1 MLASYNKK
9 PVILPPGCARLATT
23 PAPVGSDTWTNMIGV
38 VRVSFCNAL
47 VAGVVFAKMKL
58 LRYSWQAIVIVVREQ
73 RLDMDVAAFLPAE
86 AFKPLP
92 KCCEP
97 LLPYGAASRAMHQ
110 HADPPHPLGLLR
122 TRRERPRG
130 RRAAACS
137 QQFPP
142 SDGDC
147 HTPLPCEVRKGK
159 DTTPRACSLQVH
171 GGRMLVASTSVV
183 GLNCTTPAA
192 SLWRTPP
199 SRPRASARSRGSA
212 CDLRRAQYYAEW
224 GRHQADDGIGK
235 GRQEIRPP
243 IVVSGRITPFW

>member
-58 LRYSWQAIVIVVREQ
+58 LRYSRQAIVIVVREQ

-110 HADPPHPLGLLR
+110 HADAPHPLGLLR
-122 TRRERPRG
+122 ARREQPRHRCAAKERDELAAVHSITHSARPSSGRG
-130 RRAAACS
+130 TVS
-137 QQFPP
+137 P
-142 SDGDC
+142 SA
-147 HTPLPCEVRKGK
+147 LAVLR
-159 DTTPRACSLQVH
+159 LI
-171 GGRMLVASTSVV
+171 TSVYFSD
-183 GLNCTTPAA
+183 C
-192 SLWRTPP
+192 W
-199 SRPRASARSRGSA
+199 
-212 CDLRRAQYYAEW
+212 
-224 GRHQADDGIGK
+224 IGK
-235 GRQEIRPP
+235 SPGFVPLRMR
-243 IVVSGRITPFW
+243 ST